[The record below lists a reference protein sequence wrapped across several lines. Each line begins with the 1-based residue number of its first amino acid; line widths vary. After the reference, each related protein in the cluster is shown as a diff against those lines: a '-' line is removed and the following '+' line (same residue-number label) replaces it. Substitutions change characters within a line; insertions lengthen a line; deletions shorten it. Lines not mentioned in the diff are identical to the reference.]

1 MRLKYIL
8 VVFLVLVIVAV
19 LYVFRDPYAGK
30 FNRPNNRA
38 VHLSYANGQYTLY
51 RFGKPFFIK
60 GAAGTTFLPQLNAAG
75 GNTIR
80 TWDTVGLN
88 NILATAQQQNIAVI
102 VGLPM
107 PYNDDMDAFYNRP
120 EKVRAQFESYRA
132 LVRKYR
138 NNKAILCWCLG
149 NELAFPFRPKFNNF
163 YTAFNHLV
171 DMIHHNDPDHPVT
184 TTVMNLP
191 KKNMFNIKLRTQI
204 DFVSFNIFGAL
215 RHFSTDLKTFSK
227 IWNGPFLITE
237 WAIDGPWP
245 GYDQTAWGAYIER
258 TSSKKAEQYREL
270 YQKYMPLKDPHFL
283 GNLVFYWGQKQETT
297 PTWFSML
304 DKHGNKSAAVD
315 VMQSIWTGKP
325 VANGAPVIKYML
337 LNDKGAKDNIIYKAG
352 ASIKAKLLMADTTQ
366 YKNLRFEWFM
376 QPEDW
381 FRVHHFYNQKA
392 KATLNDLLA
401 YQNGALAVF
410 CAPEEEGPYRIYVN
424 VYNDKGY
431 FATCNT
437 PFYVV
442 EDK

>member
-8 VVFLVLVIVAV
+8 AIFLVLIGVAIRFF
-19 LYVFRDPYAGK
+19 FRDPYPGK
-30 FNRPNNRA
+30 FSGASNRS
-38 VHLSYANGQYTLY
+38 VHLGYANGKYTLY
-51 RFGKPFFIK
+51 RFGKPFIVQ
-60 GAAGTTFLPQLNAAG
+60 GAAGTTHLAELSAAG

-80 TWDTVGLN
+80 TWDTVGLDH
-88 NILATAQQQNIAVI
+88 ILTTAAQCNIAVI

-107 PYNDDMDAFYNRP
+107 PYNDDMDAFYNRTD
-120 EKVRAQFESYRA
+120 KVKEQFESYQA

-138 NNKAILCWCLG
+138 NNKAVLGWCLG

-163 YTAFNHLV
+163 YTAFNNLV
-171 DMIHHNDPDHPVT
+171 DMIHHDDPDHPVT

-191 KKNMFNIKLRTQI
+191 KKNMINIKLRTQI

-215 RHFSTDLKTFSK
+215 RHFSADLKDFSK

-245 GYDQTAWGAYIER
+245 GYDQTAWGAFIEH
-258 TSSKKAEQYREL
+258 TSNKKAEQYKEL
-270 YQKYMPLKDPHFL
+270 YEKYMPLKDPHFL

-304 DKHGNKSAAVD
+304 DRFGNKSAAVD

-325 VANGAPVIKYML
+325 VPNGAPAIKYML
-337 LNDKGAKDNIIYKAG
+337 LDNKGAKDNIIYKTG
-352 ASIKAKLLMADTTQ
+352 ATIKAKLSMLDTTQ
-366 YKNLRFEWFM
+366 SKNLRFEWFM

-392 KATLNDLLA
+392 KTTLDDLLIS
-401 YQNGALAVF
+401 QNGTSAIF
-410 CAPEEEGPYRIYVN
+410 KAPEQEGPYRIYVN

-431 FATCNT
+431 FAACNT
-437 PFYVV
+437 PFYVI